1 VGLENVSSSRWTRVL
16 RRETCGVWG
25 GDDRRGDRTVS
36 VTAKLRV
43 YLIVLAA
50 VVVTMIIGFIYIMN
64 RVISEEM

>member
-1 VGLENVSSSRWTRVL
+1 
-16 RRETCGVWG
+16 VWG